1 MFQKFKLT
9 VVELLSNLN
18 TRSILI
24 VGTLLI
30 AALAGGSPDDHGS

>member
-9 VVELLSNLN
+9 VVELLSNPR
-18 TRSILI
+18 TRAFLT

-30 AALAGGSPDDHGS
+30 AALAGGAPDDHGS